1 MELDFFYCLV
11 VKILRK
17 LIAIFDWN
25 CYHGFVVT
33 RGIALCVL
41 YETGLAG
48 ELGILSLSL
57 CYKADDN
64 TKSSNIKE
72 SDGGNVDFSD
82 GGASFILPGTYAIW
96 GKIICGITP

>member
-1 MELDFFYCLV
+1 M
-11 VKILRK
+11 
-17 LIAIFDWN
+17 
-25 CYHGFVVT
+25 
-33 RGIALCVL
+33 L

-57 CYKADDN
+57 CCKADNN

-72 SDGGNVDFSD
+72 TDGENVDFSD

-96 GKIICGITP
+96 GKIICGITPGKHRRAAGHSGDRQHPDGSSDRKLFDCRQGEND